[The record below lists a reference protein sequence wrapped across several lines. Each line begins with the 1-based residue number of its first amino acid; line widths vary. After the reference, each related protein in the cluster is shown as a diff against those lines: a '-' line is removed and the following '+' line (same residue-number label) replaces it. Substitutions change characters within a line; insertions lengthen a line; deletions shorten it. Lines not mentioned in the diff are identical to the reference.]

1 VERLAGCDR
10 RGNLNADR
18 LIPRY
23 FLFQNGA
30 VMSDEIHTGGL
41 IRKQMEKE
49 GREAEWLADQ
59 IGCVPDNIYWIWRQK
74 YIDPEQLI
82 KICFH
87 LETDFFAHYSEYIRQ
102 RIPSSDRKYIVG
114 ENIHIGILIQSK
126 MNEEGRKTKWL
137 AKNIHRSRSQVYR
150 MYDYKHIK
158 TELLISISILLKT
171 DFFSIYSEYVNR
183 KIREKCD
190 KL

>member
-1 VERLAGCDR
+1 MV
-10 RGNLNADR
+10 
-18 LIPRY
+18 
-23 FLFQNGA
+23 
-30 VMSDEIHTGGL
+30 DEIHIGEL
-41 IRKQMEKE
+41 IKKQMDES
-49 GREAEWLADQ
+49 GRKAEWLADQ

-87 LETDFFAHYSEYIRQ
+87 LETYFFVHYSEYIRQ
-102 RIPSSDRKYIVG
+102 QVPLSERKYRVG
-114 ENIHIGILIQSK
+114 DKIHIGILIQHR

-137 AKNIHRSRSQVYR
+137 AKNIHRSRSQIYKI
-150 MYDYKHIK
+150 YDYEHIK
-158 TELLISISILLKT
+158 IELLISISILLKT